1 MARARIDS
9 SAVVASATQLVDA
22 EGLEALTLTRLAEEL
37 GVRPPSLYA
46 HIGGL
51 DDLRRRLGARGASEL
66 ATTLSHAIEGRS
78 GTDALRALA
87 TAYRDYAREHPGTY
101 AAMQRARDLAGNDDA
116 RAAGD
121 AVVRVVLAA
130 LRSYRLEGDE
140 AIHAVR
146 LIRIALHGFVTL
158 EAAGG
163 FAMDLSADETFE
175 RLLALLDVGL
185 RQPHVLESTPT
196 RGKSARRDRDRGD

>member
-1 MARARIDS
+1 MARVGIDS
-9 SAVVASATQLVDA
+9 TAVVAAAAALADA
-22 EGLEALTLTRLAEEL
+22 DGLEAVTLTRLAEEL

-51 DDLRRRLGARGASEL
+51 DDLRRRLGARGSTEL
-66 ATTLSHAIEGRS
+66 ATTLSHAVEGRS
-78 GTDALRALA
+78 GADALRALA
-87 TAYRDYAREHPGTY
+87 VAYRDYARAHPGTY
-101 AAMQRARDLAGNDDA
+101 AALQRARDLADDEEA

-121 AVVRVVLAA
+121 EVVRVALAA
-130 LRSYRLEGDE
+130 LRAYPVEGDD

-163 FAMDLSADETFE
+163 FAMALSADETFE
-175 RLLALLDVGL
+175 RLLDLLDLGL
-185 RQPHVLESTPT
+185 RRP
-196 RGKSARRDRDRGD
+196 

>member
-9 SAVVASATQLVDA
+9 AAVVAAATQLVDA
-22 EGLEALTLTRLAEEL
+22 DGLGALTLKQLAEEV

-46 HIGGL
+46 HVGGL

-78 GTDALRALA
+78 GTDALGGLA
-87 TAYRDYAREHPGTY
+87 VAYRDYAREHPGP
-101 AAMQRARDLAGNDDA
+101 MLRGSARDFAGNDEA

-121 AVVRVVLAA
+121 TVVRVVVTA

-140 AIHAVR
+140 AVHAVR

-163 FAMDLSADETFE
+163 FAMGLCADETFE
-175 RLLALLDVGL
+175 RPLALLDIGL
-185 RQPHVLESTPT
+185 RQRHALKSTPT
-196 RGKSARRDRDRGD
+196 RGKSARRDS